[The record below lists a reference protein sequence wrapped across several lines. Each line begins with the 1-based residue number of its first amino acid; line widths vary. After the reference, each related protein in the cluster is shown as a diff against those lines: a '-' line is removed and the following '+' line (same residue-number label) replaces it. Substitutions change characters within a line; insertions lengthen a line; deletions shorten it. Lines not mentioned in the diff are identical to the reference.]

1 MPLSTYRLFITWFV
15 TANKSL
21 FASFYVYTFGSMQ
34 QGDVSSAEKYAE
46 IARDSDPYNA
56 AAFVCL
62 GNCSLRR
69 ADYKKARDFFLCALE
84 NDAACV
90 EALYNL
96 GINHASSF

>member
-1 MPLSTYRLFITWFV
+1 M
-15 TANKSL
+15 
-21 FASFYVYTFGSMQ
+21 
-34 QGDVSSAEKYAE
+34 SSAEKYAE

-62 GNCSLRR
+62 GNCALRR
-69 ADYKKARDFFLCALE
+69 TDFKKACDFFHCALE

-96 GINHASSF
+96 GINHASILHPFNPNAYIFGACACTLNVSGWIRQD